1 MWLDFF
7 DFIFRQLF
15 FSMMVFQA
23 GVFDSP
29 ATEQMN
35 FKTFGFLIN

>member
-1 MWLDFF
+1 MRLDFF
-7 DFIFRQLF
+7 GFTFRELF
-15 FSMMVFQA
+15 FSVLVFQA

-29 ATEQMN
+29 ATEQMT